1 MSNLENIAGRVSAPR
16 ILVVLLTLIHYLGKA
31 ISFQIHREKKN
42 LDNKSKD
49 LVQNL
54 KSQGY
59 AVLTGYY
66 DNEDCEKIKDEIDRL
81 IQQNPAAISLS
92 DDKSDVRLFAAENF
106 SPLIRRFHDD
116 PFLLGISSGYAQS
129 KIENTSTMAACLSH
143 IENNK
148 GSGGGWHRDSFGSP
162 VKAIMYVSRVTGD
175 TGPFQFVPDSNKPRN
190 IIRDIWCNRLP
201 FLNYRFTEDDVR
213 RIQSEGN
220 YEVQAVTGDPGTVIL
235 VDTSAIHRGK
245 PIASGSRYAL
255 TNYYS
260 LASKEKKQRSHLNLA
275 KANGAAD

>member
-129 KIENTSTMAACLSH
+129 KIE
-143 IENNK
+143 
-148 GSGGGWHRDSFGSP
+148 
-162 VKAIMYVSRVTGD
+162 
-175 TGPFQFVPDSNKPRN
+175 
-190 IIRDIWCNRLP
+190 
-201 FLNYRFTEDDVR
+201 
-213 RIQSEGN
+213 
-220 YEVQAVTGDPGTVIL
+220 
-235 VDTSAIHRGK
+235 
-245 PIASGSRYAL
+245 
-255 TNYYS
+255 
-260 LASKEKKQRSHLNLA
+260 
-275 KANGAAD
+275 